1 MKSATLD
8 LLACP
13 ICHTPLE
20 FRGADGEMIITGALT
35 CPPCS
40 KEYPILNGIP
50 YFIQTAELT
59 GFNRRFSRM
68 YDWFSWI
75 YAAFSKLAFAFI
87 GMKEEEGRREITD
100 RLDPHGGRVLEVS
113 VGPGVNLPYLV
124 KRPDV
129 GEVFGLD
136 ISPGQLKRCQRY
148 VKNKGWNVD
157 LFLGNGEKLP
167 FRDESFEGV
176 FHVGGIN
183 FFNNKKAAIEEMIR
197 VAKPGARIISLT
209 RQKKGPTDTKGSSPD
224 SKIPS
229 AGSVNPSCRRSIS
242 CQPQCWRGV
251 PLKCGKAGCIAWNLR
266 NHKARR
272 LYEKGRFSWSGG
284 DRHGCI
290 SGDRKIAGLA
300 VGEPGGEGG
309 PGCTAG

>member
-1 MKSATLD
+1 MKSTTLD

-20 FRGADGEMIITGALT
+20 FRGTDGEAILTGTLT
-35 CPPCS
+35 CLQCC
-40 KEYPILNGIP
+40 KDYPILNGIP

-59 GFNRRFSRM
+59 GFNQRFSHM

-75 YAAFSKLAFAFI
+75 YATFSKLAFAFI

-197 VAKPGARIISLT
+197 VAKPGTRII
-209 RQKKGPTDTKGSSPD
+209 
-224 SKIPS
+224 
-229 AGSVNPSCRRSIS
+229 
-242 CQPQCWRGV
+242 
-251 PLKCGKAGCIAWNLR
+251 IADET
-266 NHKARR
+266 
-272 LYEKGRFSWSGG
+272 EKGAHGYERFIPGFKNSFGSM
-284 DRHGCI
+284 R
-290 SGDRKIAGLA
+290 
-300 VGEPGGEGG
+300 EPIVSPVDLVPTSMLENRDSEVWKGWLYRLEFKK
-309 PGCTAG
+309 P